1 MLQTELWSFDRG
13 ADVQALQEFLIA
25 QAIGPAAA
33 KLKAHG
39 VSQVFGFL
47 TYNGL
52 VELQEKAGIRP
63 ASGYFGP
70 KTRAWVNAND

>member
-13 ADVQALQEFLIA
+13 ADVTALQEFLIS
-25 QAIGPAAA
+25 QASGPAAG

-39 VSQVFGFL
+39 ASQVFGLL
-47 TYNGL
+47 TYNAL
-52 VELQEKAGIRP
+52 VELQEKAGIAP